1 MRILYSAI
9 NAVQKLLNNN
19 LIIFSKIFLLF
30 LLSSLIKAGD
40 IQNWDDSVEKTKKE
54 TFRVETFI
62 DGFDIPWGM
71 VFLPNQNL
79 IVSDRNGSLWLVD
92 YKEKS
97 KTKIS
102 GVPNVRYKGQGGLL
116 DVEIH
121 PEFINNNY
129 IYIGFTDYLNSKKN
143 RTFTS
148 IIRARLKN
156 ISLTDQK
163 IIYKADDTFYDN
175 STIHYGTR
183 IVFDDKGFLYFSIG
197 DRGKRNQAQLLEY
210 PNGKIHRLNAD
221 GSIPSDNPFF
231 ENNNAI
237 KSIWTYGNRNPQGL
251 AMHPA
256 SSILFETEH
265 GPRGGDELNI
275 LSSGKNYGWPEITY
289 GKNYSGTTITKY
301 THKEGMEQPVIHW
314 TPSIAVCGIDFYDG
328 ELFNNWKNNLLVS
341 SLKFERL
348 YRLEIDDDKVIDQ
361 EIIYEAGSRIRDVQT
376 GPEGFIY
383 IALEDPGRIVRLM
396 PIFINE

>member
-9 NAVQKLLNNN
+9 TAVQKLLNTN

-30 LLSSLIKAGD
+30 LVSSLTKAGD

-97 KTKIS
+97 KNQIR

-121 PEFINNNY
+121 PDFINNNY

-348 YRLEIDDDKVIDQ
+348 YRLEIDDDDKVIDQ

-383 IALEDPGRIVRLM
+383 IALEDPGRIVRFI
-396 PIFINE
+396 PIKN

>member
-9 NAVQKLLNNN
+9 TAVQKLLNTK

-30 LLSSLIKAGD
+30 LVSSLTKAGD

-97 KTKIS
+97 KNQIR

-197 DRGKRNQAQLLEY
+197 DRGKRNQAQLLDY

-348 YRLEIDDDKVIDQ
+348 YRLEIYDDKVIDQ

-383 IALEDPGRIVRLM
+383 IALEDPGRIVRFI
-396 PIFINE
+396 PIKN

>member
-30 LLSSLIKAGD
+30 LVSSLTKAGD

-62 DGFDIPWGM
+62 EGFDIPWGM

-97 KTKIS
+97 KNQIS

-197 DRGKRNQAQLLEY
+197 DRGKRNQAQLLDY

-348 YRLEIDDDKVIDQ
+348 YRLEIDDDDKVIDQ

-383 IALEDPGRIVRLM
+383 IALEDPGRIVRFM
-396 PIFINE
+396 PIKN

>member
-9 NAVQKLLNNN
+9 TAVQKLLNTK

-30 LLSSLIKAGD
+30 LVSSLTKAGD

-62 DGFDIPWGM
+62 EGFDIPWGM

-197 DRGKRNQAQLLEY
+197 DRGKRNQAQLLDY

-383 IALEDPGRIVRLM
+383 IALEDPGRIVRFI
-396 PIFINE
+396 PIKN

>member
-9 NAVQKLLNNN
+9 IVVQKLLNTN

-30 LLSSLIKAGD
+30 LVSFLTKAGD

-265 GPRGGDELNI
+265 GPKGGDELNI

-348 YRLEIDDDKVIDQ
+348 YRLEIDDDDKVIDQ

-383 IALEDPGRIVRLM
+383 IALEDPGRIVRFI
-396 PIFINE
+396 PIKN

>member
-9 NAVQKLLNNN
+9 IAVQKLLNNN

-30 LLSSLIKAGD
+30 LVSSLTKAGD

-197 DRGKRNQAQLLEY
+197 DRGKRNQAQLLDY

-348 YRLEIDDDKVIDQ
+348 YRLEIDDDDKVIDQ

-383 IALEDPGRIVRLM
+383 IALEDPGRIVRFM
-396 PIFINE
+396 PIKN

>member
-9 NAVQKLLNNN
+9 TAVQKLLNTN

-30 LLSSLIKAGD
+30 LVSSLTKAGD

-62 DGFDIPWGM
+62 EGFDIPWGM

-97 KTKIS
+97 KNQIR

-256 SSILFETEH
+256 SSIFFETEH

-348 YRLEIDDDKVIDQ
+348 YRLEIDDDDKVIDQ

-383 IALEDPGRIVRLM
+383 IALEDPGRIVRFI
-396 PIFINE
+396 PIKN

>member
-30 LLSSLIKAGD
+30 LLSSLTKAGD

-62 DGFDIPWGM
+62 EGFDIPWGM

-175 STIHYGTR
+175 STVHYGTR

-197 DRGKRNQAQLLEY
+197 DRGNRNQAQLLEY

-348 YRLEIDDDKVIDQ
+348 YRLEIDDDDKVIDQ

-383 IALEDPGRIVRLM
+383 IALEDPGRIVRFM
-396 PIFINE
+396 PIKN

>member
-9 NAVQKLLNNN
+9 IAVQKLLNTN

-30 LLSSLIKAGD
+30 LVSSLTKAGD

-62 DGFDIPWGM
+62 EGFDIPWGM

-97 KTKIS
+97 KNQIS

-348 YRLEIDDDKVIDQ
+348 YRLEIDDDDKVIDQ

-383 IALEDPGRIVRLM
+383 IALEDPGRIVRFI
-396 PIFINE
+396 PIKD

>member
-9 NAVQKLLNNN
+9 TAVQKLLNTN
-19 LIIFSKIFLLF
+19 LIIFSKIFLSF
-30 LLSSLIKAGD
+30 LVSSLTKAGD

-62 DGFDIPWGM
+62 EGFDIPWGM

-97 KTKIS
+97 KNQIS

-197 DRGKRNQAQLLEY
+197 DRGKRNQAQLLDY

-383 IALEDPGRIVRLM
+383 IALEDPGRIVRFI
-396 PIFINE
+396 PIKN

>member
-9 NAVQKLLNNN
+9 TAVQKLLNTN

-30 LLSSLIKAGD
+30 LVSSLTKAGD

-62 DGFDIPWGM
+62 EGFDIPWGM

-97 KTKIS
+97 KNQIR

-121 PEFINNNY
+121 PDFINNNY

-197 DRGKRNQAQLLEY
+197 DRGNRNQAQLLEY

-251 AMHPA
+251 AMLPA

-348 YRLEIDDDKVIDQ
+348 YRLEIDDDDKVIDQ

-383 IALEDPGRIVRLM
+383 IALEDPGRIVRFI
-396 PIFINE
+396 PIKN

>member
-121 PEFINNNY
+121 PDFINNNY

-175 STIHYGTR
+175 STVHYGTR

-197 DRGKRNQAQLLEY
+197 DRGKRNQAQLLDY

-251 AMHPA
+251 AIYPS

-383 IALEDPGRIVRLM
+383 IALEDPGRIVRFM
-396 PIFINE
+396 PIKN

>member
-1 MRILYSAI
+1 MRILYSAKI
-9 NAVQKLLNNN
+9 AVQKLLNTN

-30 LLSSLIKAGD
+30 LVSSLTKAGD

-97 KTKIS
+97 KNQIR

-121 PEFINNNY
+121 PDFINNNY

-197 DRGKRNQAQLLEY
+197 DRGNRNQAQLLEY

-251 AMHPA
+251 AIHPS

-383 IALEDPGRIVRLM
+383 IALEDPGRIVRFI
-396 PIFINE
+396 PIKN

>member
-9 NAVQKLLNNN
+9 TAVQKLLNTN

-30 LLSSLIKAGD
+30 LVSSLTKAGD

-97 KTKIS
+97 KNQIR

-183 IVFDDKGFLYFSIG
+183 IVFDDKGLLYFSIG

-348 YRLEIDDDKVIDQ
+348 YRLEIDDDDKVIDQ

-383 IALEDPGRIVRLM
+383 IALEDPGRIVRFI
-396 PIFINE
+396 PIKN

>member
-9 NAVQKLLNNN
+9 TAVQKLLNTN

-30 LLSSLIKAGD
+30 LVSSLTKAGD

-62 DGFDIPWGM
+62 EGFDIPWGM

-97 KTKIS
+97 KNQIR

-121 PEFINNNY
+121 PDFINNNY

-143 RTFTS
+143 KTFTS

-348 YRLEIDDDKVIDQ
+348 YRLEIDDDDKVIDQ

-383 IALEDPGRIVRLM
+383 IALEDPGRIVRFI
-396 PIFINE
+396 PIKN

>member
-9 NAVQKLLNNN
+9 TAVQKLLNTN

-30 LLSSLIKAGD
+30 LVSSLTKAGD

-62 DGFDIPWGM
+62 EGFDIPWGM

-97 KTKIS
+97 KNQIR

-121 PEFINNNY
+121 PDFINNNY

-197 DRGKRNQAQLLEY
+197 DRGKRNQAQLLDY

-383 IALEDPGRIVRLM
+383 IALEDPGRIVRFM
-396 PIFINE
+396 PIKN